1 MIYTLDGE
9 LHLQDV
15 PTPLLHKLIR
25 ELTVPNP
32 KYTNA
37 LRLGRPTYNIP
48 ETVMLY
54 EIRGNALTL
63 PRGMA
68 EEVWREKPAGTT
80 ARDKT
85 LKGEPLTFD
94 TSRFT
99 LRGYQQKAV
108 NAALSCQWHQGVL
121 IAPCGAGKTEIGMA
135 VIAHLGR
142 PALWITH
149 TLDLAQQAKERAQ
162 LRLGLDEREVSIIS
176 GAHKR
181 CGTKLTIATVQ
192 SLYRMEL
199 DELAR
204 TVGVVIVDECHHVV
218 NNPEQASMFAA
229 VLKCLPAR
237 WRFGLTASDTRSDG
251 LSETIFQVLGPR
263 VAVIEP
269 QQLEQITITPRVET
283 VPTRFVYTPRANESP
298 IDYVR
303 LMRCMA
309 TDADRMQ
316 TVEGVIDR
324 AVTEGSSWLVLA
336 ASLAILERLHAYA
349 LSLGLAAEFVCGAT
363 KKAER
368 TAALA
373 RMKAGQARILFATYQ
388 LAKEGLDIPCLDRL
402 VLATPTRNKV
412 IVQQSIGRIQRPAPG
427 KTEALVIDL
436 VDEDPAASGAAQA
449 APDAVQEN
457 EHHRKGVITMSELN
471 YASALAALDGE
482 FESASAQTGGSGVPA
497 GRYNAILKEAKIV
510 ARTGG
515 GIALSVSFIV
525 TEGPYKGRY
534 AFTSYGLSKN
544 GLPFFKGFLQMIQL
558 PLTKLSELEK
568 ALPLFPG
575 HMCVIDVRPDRKN
588 PQYTMTYVDRYLGMG
603 NVADYLKPPAQPAA
617 QDDLIPVDEPD
628 DFPFN

>member
-15 PTPLLHKLIR
+15 PTPLLHQLIR
-25 ELTVPNP
+25 ELTVLNP
-32 KYTNA
+32 KYQNA
-37 LRLGRPTYNIP
+37 LRMGRPTYNIP

-54 EIRGNALTL
+54 EIKGNALTL

-68 EEVWREKPAGTT
+68 EEVWRQRPAGTT
-80 ARDKT
+80 AQVRT
-85 LKGEPLTFD
+85 LKGEPVAFD
-94 TSRFT
+94 MSRFS
-99 LRGYQQKAV
+99 LRGYQQQAV
-108 NAALSCQWHQGVL
+108 DAALACRWCQGVL

-135 VIAHLGR
+135 VIARLGR

-162 LRLGLDEREVSIIS
+162 LRLGLDEREVAIVS
-176 GAHKR
+176 GSRKR

-192 SLYRMEL
+192 SLYRMDL
-199 DELAR
+199 DAL
-204 TVGVVIVDECHHVV
+204 
-218 NNPEQASMFAA
+218 AA
-229 VLKCLPAR
+229 VLTCLPAR
-237 WRFGLTASDTRSDG
+237 WRFGLTASDARSDG

-263 VAVIEP
+263 VAVIAPE
-269 QQLEQITITPRVET
+269 QLEQITITPQVEA
-283 VPTRFVYTPRANESP
+283 VPTAFVYTPRANESP

-309 TDADRMQ
+309 DDAGRMQ

-373 RMKAGQARILFATYQ
+373 RMKTGQARILFATYQ

-427 KTEALVIDL
+427 KTDALVIDL
-436 VDEDPAASGAAQA
+436 VDEKTPQLM
-449 APDAVQEN
+449 VQYKQRRTLYKKMN
-457 EHHRKGVITMSELN
+457 ITE
-471 YASALAALDGE
+471 
-482 FESASAQTGGSGVPA
+482 
-497 GRYNAILKEAKIV
+497 KE
-510 ARTGG
+510 
-515 GIALSVSFIV
+515 
-525 TEGPYKGRY
+525 
-534 AFTSYGLSKN
+534 
-544 GLPFFKGFLQMIQL
+544 
-558 PLTKLSELEK
+558 
-568 ALPLFPG
+568 
-575 HMCVIDVRPDRKN
+575 
-588 PQYTMTYVDRYLGMG
+588 
-603 NVADYLKPPAQPAA
+603 
-617 QDDLIPVDEPD
+617 
-628 DFPFN
+628 

>member
-229 VLKCLPAR
+229 VLKCLP
-237 WRFGLTASDTRSDG
+237 
-251 LSETIFQVLGPR
+251 
-263 VAVIEP
+263 
-269 QQLEQITITPRVET
+269 
-283 VPTRFVYTPRANESP
+283 TRFVYTPRTNESP

-324 AVTEGSSWLVLA
+324 AVAEGSSWLVLA

-349 LSLGLAAEFVCGAT
+349 LSLGLAAEFVCGST

-368 TAALA
+368 TAALS
-373 RMKAGQARILFATYQ
+373 RMKTGQARILFATYQ

-436 VDEDPAASGAAQA
+436 VDEKTPQLL
-449 APDAVQEN
+449 VQYKQRRTLY
-457 EHHRKGVITMSELN
+457 RKMNITE
-471 YASALAALDGE
+471 
-482 FESASAQTGGSGVPA
+482 
-497 GRYNAILKEAKIV
+497 KE
-510 ARTGG
+510 
-515 GIALSVSFIV
+515 
-525 TEGPYKGRY
+525 
-534 AFTSYGLSKN
+534 
-544 GLPFFKGFLQMIQL
+544 
-558 PLTKLSELEK
+558 
-568 ALPLFPG
+568 
-575 HMCVIDVRPDRKN
+575 
-588 PQYTMTYVDRYLGMG
+588 
-603 NVADYLKPPAQPAA
+603 
-617 QDDLIPVDEPD
+617 
-628 DFPFN
+628 